1 MMAKPLD
8 IVGCFSLDRFK
19 EIGPDR
25 IIPTAKSEVL
35 PDKDTKLV
43 TSIVED
49 ILFIYA
55 TSPYSVEKLIN
66 IEAQVGFASAYEP
79 SHNLVSIN

>member
-1 MMAKPLD
+1 MAKPLD
-8 IVGCFSLDRFK
+8 IVDCFSLDRFK

>member
-1 MMAKPLD
+1 MAKPLD